1 MNATQ
6 LAIKALA
13 QQWELDARVTDNPKT
28 KHDLYRQ
35 LFALQVLCIRLGFDS
50 LEVDLELAM
59 ASVSGSPL
67 DAA

>member
-35 LFALQVLCIRLGFDS
+35 LFALQVLCIWLGFDS

-59 ASVSGSPL
+59 SSFSGSPL
-67 DAA
+67 GAA